1 MGGCG
6 LCHSMGPTL
15 HRRQVAEVSQLQKS
29 AKYLDIRMVSQAALR
44 VIQVDLTTQGLS
56 CPSYNVGVMTITYSQ
71 GGWEDSMR

>member
-6 LCHSMGPTL
+6 LCHSMGPTM

-44 VIQVDLTTQGLS
+44 VIQVLPLIS
-56 CPSYNVGVMTITYSQ
+56 CVTSPLRASASPSIM
-71 GGWEDSMR
+71 